1 MELGREPD
9 EPMKCKVCGAAT
21 LLYRCNYCGGLF
33 CVKHHLPPN
42 HDCPNLH
49 LWKAKAP
56 PGLTIR
62 FEGRRYASVDV
73 PVASEPRA
81 PAAAEHAGYDSQLGT
96 AKLHDRILEEL
107 ERPYARKWR
116 RVPVEGGEGGKAL
129 EGRQALP
136 DIPGHVHPF
145 ARRAIQRSRGLH
157 APLLPSHHS
166 LAGRHHRNPPVSSV
180 ATRAAVAQP
189 ARAR

>member
-116 RVPVEGGEGGKAL
+116 RVPVEGGEGGK
-129 EGRQALP
+129 
-136 DIPGHVHPF
+136 
-145 ARRAIQRSRGLH
+145 
-157 APLLPSHHS
+157 PSKAAKLFPIFLVTFILS
-166 LAGRHHRNPPVSSV
+166 LAALFSVPEDYTPPFFLLTIVSLV
-180 ATRAAVAQP
+180 GTTATLLSLLWRP
-189 ARAR
+189 APP